1 MRIKAKEIAEA
12 LHISPATVSLALNN
26 RQGVSP
32 QTRQII
38 LDYIKQKEEAQFL
51 AQMRKPEGCKGTVLI
66 LNYIKNGVIMER
78 NAGQPT
84 ILIEAAK
91 EAAALAGY
99 NSCYRVYQERTQ
111 SLDELVR
118 DCRQWDVRGIY
129 IMAAEM
135 SQGDIYPFL
144 ALKVPIV
151 TGDNLFYEAGVD
163 SYLIDNHEGI
173 ERCVDLSL
181 IHI

>member
-1 MRIKAKEIAEA
+1 
-12 LHISPATVSLALNN
+12 
-26 RQGVSP
+26 
-32 QTRQII
+32 
-38 LDYIKQKEEAQFL
+38 
-51 AQMRKPEGCKGTVLI
+51 
-66 LNYIKNGVIMER
+66 MER

-173 ERCVDLSL
+173 ERCVDYLVDKGHSHIVYLLSL